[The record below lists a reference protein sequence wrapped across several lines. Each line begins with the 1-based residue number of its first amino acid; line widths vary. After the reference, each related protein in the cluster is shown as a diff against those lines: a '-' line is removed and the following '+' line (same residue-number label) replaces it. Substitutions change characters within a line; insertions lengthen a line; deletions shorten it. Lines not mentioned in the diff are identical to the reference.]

1 MLSKQSI
8 SFRFYYIQSFSG
20 IVPLAETRRQGYSN
34 PHSPTTMTT
43 SHKIHLRDFAS
54 HVMDMTADSG
64 FKFSE
69 EYEVG
74 THIHNAMVCLR
85 ICVYFRI

>member
-1 MLSKQSI
+1 MTTYAHVSSKQSI
-8 SFRFYYIQSFSG
+8 TFKFYSKRTFSG
-20 IVPLAETRRQGYSN
+20 IVPLAETRRQGYVN
-34 PHSPTTMTT
+34 PRSPTSITN

-74 THIHNAMVCLR
+74 TG
-85 ICVYFRI
+85 YT